1 MNRQSMADRPP
12 PGKLIRGLKCSR
24 KKKKK
29 KNAEEA
35 AEAAPRSRRR
45 GRPASLH
52 TKEMVLHI
60 RCTTEQRDTF
70 ARMGGSVWFRSFL
83 DTLQAGF
90 DRDVNSSSGEED

>member
-1 MNRQSMADRPP
+1 M
-12 PGKLIRGLKCSR
+12 LCFWLKTL
-24 KKKKK
+24 KKAVKNMKKQPFFLK
-29 KNAEEA
+29 
-35 AEAAPRSRRR
+35 
-45 GRPASLH
+45 

>member
-1 MNRQSMADRPP
+1 MRKRRLKPP
-12 PGKLIRGLKCSR
+12 LGPEDGAGPHLS
-24 KKKKK
+24 
-29 KNAEEA
+29 
-35 AEAAPRSRRR
+35 
-45 GRPASLH
+45 

>member
-1 MNRQSMADRPP
+1 MYSAFDSAASCRAGGSAAGGGR
-12 PGKLIRGLKCSR
+12 R
-24 KKKKK
+24 KE

-35 AEAAPRSRRR
+35 AEAAPRSPKT
-45 GRPASLH
+45 GPARISPH
-52 TKEMVLHI
+52 EEMVLHI

>member
-1 MNRQSMADRPP
+1 MNRQSMADRSP
-12 PGKLIRGLKCSR
+12 R
-24 KKKKK
+24 KADKRSEMQQEEEKE

-90 DRDVNSSSGEED
+90 DRAVNSSSGEED